1 MILKLTKIK
10 LNPFSA
16 NPSKDISLSSAV
28 KFWEM
33 LFLHF
38 KIWLQ
43 KNFDSILE
51 RCIFPFQKWKLG
63 EGWGD
68 EFKNFLCYF
77 TLEVCCI

>member
-28 KFWEM
+28 KFGKWYSYI
-33 LFLHF
+33 L
-38 KIWLQ
+38 KYDLQ

-51 RCIFPFQKWKLG
+51 RCIFPFPKV
-63 EGWGD
+63 
-68 EFKNFLCYF
+68 
-77 TLEVCCI
+77 EVGRRVR